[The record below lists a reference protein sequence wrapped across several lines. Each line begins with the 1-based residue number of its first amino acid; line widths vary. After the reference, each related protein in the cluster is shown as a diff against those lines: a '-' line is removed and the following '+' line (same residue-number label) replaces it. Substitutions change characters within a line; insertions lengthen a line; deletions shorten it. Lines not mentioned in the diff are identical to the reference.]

1 MASRKWFEF
10 ANPDTGKKEFECP
23 ALDGQNI
30 VAGQAVA
37 ASGVGG
43 GEIASIA
50 RAAVWA
56 ALSADARGHKVLP
69 KGVRRT
75 SDPEAFVQAMAKAVD
90 SGFVIDFYDR
100 FNVSFNT
107 EDVDDGDGTVDEN
120 PTGTS
125 PESL

>member
-10 ANPDTGKKEFECP
+10 ASPDTGKKEFECP

-37 ASGVGG
+37 ASGVS
-43 GEIASIA
+43 GEMASIA

-56 ALSADARGHKVLP
+56 ALSADAKGHKVLP

-90 SGFVIDFYDR
+90 SGFAIDFYDR
-100 FNVSFNT
+100 FNVSFKT